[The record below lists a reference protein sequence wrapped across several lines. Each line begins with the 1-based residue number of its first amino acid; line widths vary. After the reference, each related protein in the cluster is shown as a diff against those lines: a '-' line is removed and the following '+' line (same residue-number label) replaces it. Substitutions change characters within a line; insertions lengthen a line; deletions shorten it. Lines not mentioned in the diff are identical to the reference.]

1 MPTRAPSPSAS
12 TAEPRAAGGG
22 EGDGAAPTGRLVA
35 VTIDRASLAAAGP
48 TFERECEAALS
59 DLLADNLFVPAGTVG
74 GTFRLRLSLADRKL
88 VFDVADA
95 DDRPVVRHILSL
107 TPLRRVLK
115 DYDLIC
121 DAYDAAVR
129 EAAHTRL
136 EAIDMGRRGLHDEAA
151 TILAERLS
159 GKISLDH
166 ATARRLFTLVSALQR
181 KG

>member
-12 TAEPRAAGGG
+12 TAEPATGDG
-22 EGDGAAPTGRLVA
+22 EGDSSSSGRLIA
-35 VTIDRASLAAAGP
+35 VVIDRASLAAAGP
-48 TFERECEAALS
+48 TFERECEAALG
-59 DLLADNLFVPAGTVG
+59 DLLAENLFVPAGTDG
-74 GTFRLRLSLADRKL
+74 GSFQLRLSLADRKL
-88 VFDVADA
+88 VFDVSDA
-95 DDRPVVRHILSL
+95 GGEPVVRHILSL

-121 DAYDAAVR
+121 DAYETAAR
-129 EAAHTRL
+129 EAAHARL

-159 GKISLDH
+159 RKIRLDH
-166 ATARRLFTLVSALQR
+166 ATARRLFTLVAALQR